1 MRGRERGRGLVCVT
15 AVGLCVVG
23 VASGALK
30 DRAVRMGAA
39 AGVLDPFVERGPKLV
54 GTGEVGTIGNGQ
66 GKFGFSVA
74 LSADGRTALVGGYA
88 DAGGRGAVWVFTRS
102 GSTWKQEGA
111 KLTVKTGI
119 AFSEFGYSVALS
131 ADGNTALIG
140 GPNSN
145 LSVAGTAWVF
155 TRSGATWT
163 QRAQLVGTKPPNPTN
178 NTTAVSDGFGASVAL
193 SADGTT
199 ALVGAGTANHDAGQA
214 FVFRGVGSRWVREGK
229 PLTGSGGIGA
239 PGFGTSVALSGN
251 GQTAVVGGSNDNQ
264 AAGAVW
270 VFVRSGTTWREESS
284 KLTASGESK
293 FGFFGCSV
301 ALSSDGDTLLVGA
314 CSNSANQGAAWLFT
328 RTGSTWRQGPKLTAE
343 GGSQRG
349 LFGLSVALSSNG
361 ATALIGGPGSDRG
374 DGGAWV
380 FSRSTSTWLQQGSK
394 LTASRE
400 VGAGSFG
407 YSVALSSDAQ
417 TALIGAPGDNHNKGG
432 AWLQLHRP

>member
-1 MRGRERGRGLVCVT
+1 MCVT

-88 DAGGRGAVWVFTRS
+88 DDGGRGAVWVFTRS
-102 GSTWKQEGA
+102 GATWKQEGA

-140 GPNSN
+140 GPKYE
-145 LSVAGTAWVF
+145 GTSGAAWVF
-155 TRSGATWT
+155 TRSGTTWT
-163 QRAQLVGTKPPNPTN
+163 QRAELHGNPFDKDPYTLTPND
-178 NTTAVSDGFGASVAL
+178 DGFGASVAL

-199 ALVGAGTANHDAGQA
+199 ALVGGNTHDENVGEA

-432 AWLQLHRP
+432 AWPETRRPNP